1 MLPEFVHSLS
11 FKLMALFAGIVV
23 VIVVLINTYPLL
35 TAQEL
40 MVETKRGDM
49 LRTANI
55 VSSSLSGLQSLDSER
70 IAAVM
75 SLLDIYGEGR
85 VFVTDTAGEVLFDSS
100 EDSSLV
106 GRFLVMPKLISAL
119 SGNDAFKCTY
129 IDGAF
134 ESSAAVPITY
144 RGEIFGAVYF
154 YEYDAQ
160 QGELLLSMQRYLRY
174 ITILLSVFMLVVSFL
189 FSSALRRR
197 IRNLIVA
204 IGEVR
209 EGNYSHR
216 APSQGHYEIS
226 QIADE
231 FNELSGRLEETETL
245 RRQFVSNASHELK
258 TPLASIKLLTDSI
271 LQNRG
276 MSVDDVR
283 DFLHDIS
290 EEIVRLTRI
299 TDRLL
304 NLTRLD
310 VQLHQEFAPVNVS
323 YVVQRAA
330 RMLTPLAEHYRI
342 TISCETADNC
352 LVMAEEDGIY
362 QIVFNLMENALKY
375 NHPGG
380 SVRVL
385 TYTRDE
391 LVYCIVDDTG
401 IGIPESDLEHVF
413 ERFYR
418 VDKARSR
425 ETGGTGLGLSIVQ
438 KTVEQYGGKVWAE
451 NRESGGARF
460 TVTVP
465 AMKPEDYQ
473 LF

>member
-1 MLPEFVHSLS
+1 M
-11 FKLMALFAGIVV
+11 
-23 VIVVLINTYPLL
+23 NT
-35 TAQEL
+35 
-40 MVETKRGDM
+40 R
-49 LRTANI
+49 
-55 VSSSLSGLQSLDSER
+55 S
-70 IAAVM
+70 
-75 SLLDIYGEGR
+75 R
-85 VFVTDTAGEVLFDSS
+85 V
-100 EDSSLV
+100 
-106 GRFLVMPKLISAL
+106 
-119 SGNDAFKCTY
+119 
-129 IDGAF
+129 
-134 ESSAAVPITY
+134 
-144 RGEIFGAVYF
+144 
-154 YEYDAQ
+154 
-160 QGELLLSMQRYLRY
+160 
-174 ITILLSVFMLVVSFL
+174 
-189 FSSALRRR
+189 
-197 IRNLIVA
+197 
-204 IGEVR
+204 
-209 EGNYSHR
+209 
-216 APSQGHYEIS
+216 
-226 QIADE
+226 
-231 FNELSGRLEETETL
+231 
-245 RRQFVSNASHELK
+245 
-258 TPLASIKLLTDSI
+258 
-271 LQNRG
+271 
-276 MSVDDVR
+276 
-283 DFLHDIS
+283 

>member
-1 MLPEFVHSLS
+1 MHSLS
-11 FKLMALFAGIVV
+11 FKLMALFAGIIV

-35 TAQEL
+35 TAQDL
-40 MVETKRGDM
+40 MVKTKRGDM

-70 IAAVM
+70 VTAVM

-85 VFVTDTAGEVLFDSS
+85 VFVTDTVGKVLFDSS
-100 EDSSLV
+100 KDSSLV
-106 GRFLVMPKLISAL
+106 GRSLIMPGLLSAL
-119 SGNDAFKCTY
+119 SNHDFFLCSY

-154 YEYDAQ
+154 YEYDEQ
-160 QGELLLSMQRYLRY
+160 QGALLLSMQRYLRY
-174 ITILLSVFMLVVSFL
+174 MTIILSVFTLAVSLF

-209 EGNYSHR
+209 KGNYSHR
-216 APSQGHYEIS
+216 APSRGRDEIS
-226 QIADE
+226 LIADE
-231 FNELSGRLEETETL
+231 FNELSGRLEETENL

-276 MSVDDVR
+276 MSMDDVR
-283 DFLHDIS
+283 DFLNDIS

-304 NLTRLD
+304 SLTRLD
-310 VQLHQEFAPVNVS
+310 VQIHQEFTPVNVS

-330 RMLTPLAEHYRI
+330 RMLKPLAEHYRN
-342 TISCETADNC
+342 TISCETADDC

-380 SVRVL
+380 SVRAL
-385 TYTRDE
+385 TYVRDG
-391 LVYCIVDDTG
+391 LVHCIVDDTG
-401 IGIPESDLEHVF
+401 IGIPESDLEHIF

-438 KTVEQYGGKVWAE
+438 KTVEEYGGRVWAE
-451 NRESGGARF
+451 NRESGGTRF
-460 TVTVP
+460 TFTIP
-465 AMKPEDYQ
+465 ALKPEDYQ

>member
-1 MLPEFVHSLS
+1 
-11 FKLMALFAGIVV
+11 MALFAGIIV
-23 VIVVLINTYPLL
+23 VIVVLINTYPLM

-55 VSSSLSGLQSLDSER
+55 VSSSLSGLQSLDGER

-85 VFVTDTAGEVLFDSS
+85 VFVTDTKGKVLFDSS
-100 EDSSLV
+100 EKSSLA
-106 GRFLVMPKLISAL
+106 GRHLVMPELISAL
-119 SGNDAFKCTY
+119 SGNDFFHCTY
-129 IDGAF
+129 ADGAF
-134 ESSAAVPITY
+134 ESSASVPITY
-144 RGEIFGAVYF
+144 RGEVFGAVYF

-160 QGELLLSMQRYLRY
+160 QGELLLSMQRYLLY
-174 ITILLSVFMLVVSFL
+174 ISFVLSLFTLVVSLL

-197 IRNLIVA
+197 IRSLIVA
-204 IGEVR
+204 IGQVR

-216 APSQGHYEIS
+216 VPSLGKDEIS
-226 QIADE
+226 LIGDE
-231 FNELSGRLEETETL
+231 FNELSGRLEETENL

-276 MSVDDVR
+276 MSIDDVR
-283 DFLHDIS
+283 DFLNDIS

-304 NLTRLD
+304 RLTRLD

-342 TISCETADNC
+342 AVSCETEDNC
-352 LVMAEEDGIY
+352 LIMAEEDGIY

-385 TYTRDE
+385 TYARDG

-401 IGIPESDLEHVF
+401 IGIPESDLEHIF

-438 KTVEQYGGKVWAE
+438 KTVEQYGGRVWAE

-460 TVTVP
+460 TFTVP
-465 AMKPEDYQ
+465 AMSPEDYQ

>member
-1 MLPEFVHSLS
+1 
-11 FKLMALFAGIVV
+11 MALFAGIIV

-55 VSSSLSGLQSLDSER
+55 VSSSLSGLQSLDGER
-70 IAAVM
+70 ITAVM
-75 SLLDIYGEGR
+75 SLLDIYGDGR
-85 VFVTDTAGEVLFDSS
+85 VFITDTEGKVLFDSS
-100 EDSSLV
+100 EDSSLT
-106 GRFLVMPKLISAL
+106 GRVIVMPGLLAAL
-119 SGNDAFKCTY
+119 SGKDYFLCTY
-129 IDGAF
+129 TDGAF
-134 ESSAAVPITY
+134 ESSASVPVMY
-144 RGEIFGAVYF
+144 RGEMIGAVYF
-154 YEYDAQ
+154 YEYDEQ
-160 QGELLLSMQRYLRY
+160 QGELLLSMQRYLSY
-174 ITILLSVFMLVVSFL
+174 ISVILTLFTLVVSLL

-197 IRNLIVA
+197 IHNLIIA

-216 APSQGHYEIS
+216 APSQGKDEIS
-226 QIADE
+226 LIADE
-231 FNELSGRLEETETL
+231 FNELSGRLEETENV

-276 MSVDDVR
+276 MGMDDVR
-283 DFLHDIS
+283 DFLNDIS

-310 VQLHQEFAPVNVS
+310 VQLQQTLTPVNVS

-342 TISCETADNC
+342 TVSSETEDNC
-352 LVMAEEDGIY
+352 LIMAEEDGVY

-385 TYTRDE
+385 TYVRDG

-401 IGIPESDLEHVF
+401 IGIPESELEHIF
-413 ERFYR
+413 DRFYR
-418 VDKARSR
+418 VDKARAR
-425 ETGGTGLGLSIVQ
+425 ATGGTGLGLSIVR
-438 KTVEQYGGKVWAE
+438 KTVEQFGGKVWAE

-460 TVTVP
+460 IFTVP
-465 AMKPEDYQ
+465 AMTPEDYQ

>member
-1 MLPEFVHSLS
+1 M
-11 FKLMALFAGIVV
+11 

-55 VSSSLSGLQSLDSER
+55 VSSSLSSLQSLDGER

-85 VFVTDTAGEVLFDSS
+85 VFITDTKGKVLFDSS
-100 EDSSLV
+100 ENSSLT
-106 GRFLVMPKLISAL
+106 GRVIVMRGLISAL
-119 SGNDAFKCTY
+119 SGKDYFQCTY
-129 IDGAF
+129 MDGAF
-134 ESSAAVPITY
+134 ESSASVPVIY
-144 RGEIFGAVYF
+144 RNEMIGAVYF
-154 YEYDAQ
+154 YEYDMQ
-160 QGELLLSMQRYLRY
+160 QGELLLSMQRYLSY
-174 ITILLSVFMLVVSFL
+174 ISVILTLFTLVVSLL

-197 IRNLIVA
+197 IHNLIIA

-216 APSQGHYEIS
+216 APSQGKDEIS
-226 QIADE
+226 LIADE
-231 FNELSGRLEETETL
+231 FNELSGRLEETENL

-276 MSVDDVR
+276 MGMDDVR
-283 DFLHDIS
+283 DFLNDIS

-310 VQLHQEFAPVNVS
+310 VQLQQTFTPVNVS
-323 YVVQRAA
+323 YVVRRAA

-342 TISCETADNC
+342 TISCETEDNC
-352 LVMAEEDGIY
+352 FIMAEEDGVY

-385 TYTRDE
+385 TYVRDG

-401 IGIPESDLEHVF
+401 IGIPESDLEHIF
-413 ERFYR
+413 DRFYR
-418 VDKARSR
+418 VDKARAR
-425 ETGGTGLGLSIVQ
+425 ATGGTGLGLSIVQ
-438 KTVEQYGGKVWAE
+438 KTVEQFGGKVWAE

-465 AMKPEDYQ
+465 AMAPEDYQ

>member
-1 MLPEFVHSLS
+1 
-11 FKLMALFAGIVV
+11 MALFAGIIV
-23 VIVVLINTYPLL
+23 VIVVLINTYPLM

-55 VSSSLSGLQSLDSER
+55 VSSSLSGLQSLDGER

-85 VFVTDTAGEVLFDSS
+85 VFVTDTSGKVLFDSS
-100 EDSSLV
+100 EKSSLAE
-106 GRFLVMPKLISAL
+106 RCLVMPGLVSAL
-119 SGNDAFKCTY
+119 SGNDFFRCTY

-134 ESSAAVPITY
+134 ESSASVPVTY
-144 RGEIFGAVYF
+144 RGTVLGAVYF
-154 YEYDAQ
+154 YEYDMQ
-160 QGELLLSMQRYLRY
+160 QGELLLSMQRYLLY
-174 ITILLSVFMLVVSFL
+174 ISLVLSLFTLVVSLL

-197 IRNLIVA
+197 IRSLIVA
-204 IGEVR
+204 IGQVR

-216 APSQGHYEIS
+216 VPSMGKDEIS
-226 QIADE
+226 LIGDE
-231 FNELSGRLEETETL
+231 FNELSGRLEETEEL

-276 MSVDDVR
+276 MSIDDVR
-283 DFLHDIS
+283 DFLNDIS

-304 NLTRLD
+304 RLTRLD
-310 VQLHQEFAPVNVS
+310 VQLHQEFTPVNVS

-342 TISCETADNC
+342 TVSSETEDNC
-352 LVMAEEDGIY
+352 LIMAEEDGIY

-385 TYTRDE
+385 TYTRDG

-401 IGIPESDLEHVF
+401 IGIPENDLEHIF

-425 ETGGTGLGLSIVQ
+425 ETGGTGLGLSIVR

-451 NRESGGARF
+451 NRESSGARF
-460 TVTVP
+460 IFTVP
-465 AMKPEDYQ
+465 AMVPEDYQ

>member
-1 MLPEFVHSLS
+1 MV
-11 FKLMALFAGIVV
+11 LFAGMIV
-23 VIVVLINTYPLL
+23 VIVSLVNTYPLL
-35 TAQEL
+35 TAQDL

-49 LRTANI
+49 LRTANL
-55 VSSSLSGLQSLDSER
+55 VSSSLSGLQSLDGER
-70 IAAVM
+70 VAAVM
-75 SLLDIYGEGR
+75 SLLDIYGDGR
-85 VFVTDTAGEVLFDSS
+85 VFVTDTAGRILFDSA
-100 EDSSLV
+100 EDANLSGCS
-106 GRFLVMPKLISAL
+106 LVMPALLSAL
-119 SGNDAFKCTY
+119 SGNDYFLCSY
-129 IDGAF
+129 VDNAF

-144 RGEIFGAVYF
+144 RGEVFGAVYF

-160 QGELLLSMQRYLRY
+160 QGALLRSMQRYLGY
-174 ITILLSVFMLVVSFL
+174 ISSVLAVFTLTVSLL

-216 APSQGHYEIS
+216 AQTRGRDEIS
-226 QIADE
+226 LIADE
-231 FNELSGRLEETETL
+231 FNELSGRLEETENL

-258 TPLASIKLLTDSI
+258 TPLASIKLLADSI

-276 MSVDDVR
+276 MSMDDVR

-304 NLTRLD
+304 SLTRLD
-310 VQLHQEFAPVNVS
+310 VQLHQEFVPVNVS
-323 YVVQRAA
+323 YVVRRAA

-342 TISCETADNC
+342 AVSCETADNC
-352 LVMAEEDGIY
+352 LVKAEEDGIY

-375 NHPGG
+375 NHSGG

-385 TYTRDE
+385 TYVKDS
-391 LVYCIVDDTG
+391 LAYCIVDDTG
-401 IGIPESDLEHVF
+401 IGIPEGDLEHIF

-425 ETGGTGLGLSIVQ
+425 ETGGTGLGLSIVR
-438 KTVEQYGGKVWAE
+438 KTVEQYGGEVRAE

-460 TVTVP
+460 IVTI
-465 AMKPEDYQ
+465 PEWKAEEGQ
-473 LF
+473 LC